1 MFRFFVDASQVSGKE
16 LTISGG
22 DVNHIKNVL
31 RMKPR
36 DEVEA
41 VLPDGRIATCSL
53 RELSDDE
60 IVADVL
66 FVEESGVELPNQ
78 ITLYMGLP
86 KFDKMELVI
95 QKAVELGAYRIVPV
109 SMKRTVVKFDSK
121 KAKAK
126 VARWQAIAEAAA
138 KQSKRAYIPEIG
150 DVVTYAEALREA
162 GTLDHVLV
170 PYECAEDI
178 TKTREIISG
187 IRSGESVA
195 VFIGP
200 EGGIDEREIEAA
212 AEAGAKMITLGR
224 RILRTETAA
233 ISTLAILMFMFEA
246 S

>member
-1 MFRFFVDASQVSGKE
+1 MIYRF
-16 LTISGG
+16 
-22 DVNHIKNVL
+22 IKIRIIVFN
-31 RMKPR
+31 P
-36 DEVEA
+36 
-41 VLPDGRIATCSL
+41 LPDLDNAN
-53 RELSDDE
+53 
-60 IVADVL
+60 L
-66 FVEESGVELPNQ
+66 FPFSSRK
-78 ITLYMGLP
+78 T
-86 KFDKMELVI
+86 
-95 QKAVELGAYRIVPV
+95 
-109 SMKRTVVKFDSK
+109 
-121 KAKAK
+121 
-126 VARWQAIAEAAA
+126 QAIAEAAA

-200 EGGIDEREIEAA
+200 EGGIDEREIETA

>member
-1 MFRFFVDASQVSGKE
+1 MFRFFVDESQISGKE

-31 RMKPR
+31 RMKPQ

-60 IVADVL
+60 IIADVL
-66 FVEESGVELPNQ
+66 FVEESGVELGNK

-109 SMKRTVVKFDSK
+109 SMKRTVVKFDAK

-138 KQSKRAYIPEIG
+138 KQSKRAVIPEVG
-150 DVVTYAEALREA
+150 EVVSFKEALAEAQ
-162 GTLDHVLV
+162 GLDHILV
-170 PYECAEDI
+170 P
-178 TKTREIISG
+178 
-187 IRSGESVA
+187 
-195 VFIGP
+195 
-200 EGGIDEREIEAA
+200 
-212 AEAGAKMITLGR
+212 
-224 RILRTETAA
+224 
-233 ISTLAILMFMFEA
+233 
-246 S
+246 

>member
-1 MFRFFVDASQVSGKE
+1 MFRFFVDDSQVNGKE
-16 LTISGG
+16 LMITGG

-31 RMKPR
+31 RMKPL

-60 IVADVL
+60 IIADVL
-66 FVEESGVELPNQ
+66 FVEESGVELMNK

-109 SMKRTVVKFDSK
+109 SMKRTVVKFDAK

-138 KQSKRAYIPEIG
+138 KQSKRAVVPEVG
-150 DVVTYAEALREA
+150 EVVSFKEALLEA
-162 GTLDHVLV
+162 QGLDHILV

-178 TKTREIISG
+178 KRTREIISG
-187 IRSGESVA
+187 IGGGESVA

-200 EGGIDEREIEAA
+200 EGGIDEKEIEAA
-212 AEAGAKMITLGR
+212 ACAGAKMITLGR

-233 ISTLAILMFMFEA
+233 ISTLAILMFMFETP
-246 S
+246 

>member
-1 MFRFFVDASQVSGKE
+1 MFRFFVDASQISGKE
-16 LTISGG
+16 LVICGS

-31 RMKPR
+31 RMKPL

-41 VLPDGRIATCSL
+41 VLPDGKIATCSL
-53 RELSDDE
+53 RDFSDEE
-60 IVADVL
+60 IIADVL
-66 FVEESGVELPNQ
+66 FVEESGVELSNR

-95 QKAVELGAYRIVPV
+95 QKAVELGAYRVVPV
-109 SMKRTVVKFDSK
+109 SMKRSIVKFDPK

-138 KQSKRAYIPEIG
+138 KQSKRAIIPEIG
-150 DVVTYAEALREA
+150 EVLTFKEALREA
-162 GTLDHVLV
+162 SGLDHILV

-178 TKTREIISG
+178 SHTRDIISG
-187 IRSGESVA
+187 IGRGESLA
-195 VFIGP
+195 IFIGP
-200 EGGIDEREIEAA
+200 EGGIDEAEIAA
-212 AEAGAKMITLGR
+212 AKSAGAKIITLGR

-233 ISTLAILMFMFEA
+233 ISVLAILMFMLE

>member
-41 VLPDGRIATCSL
+41 VLPDSRIATCSL

-109 SMKRTVVKFDSK
+109 SMKRTVVKFDPK

>member
-1 MFRFFVDASQVSGKE
+1 MFRFFVDESQVTGKE
-16 LTISGG
+16 LTITGG

-31 RMKPR
+31 RMKPQ

-53 RELSDDE
+53 RELTDDE
-60 IVADVL
+60 IIADVL
-66 FVEESGVELPNQ
+66 FVEESGVELGNK

-109 SMKRTVVKFDSK
+109 SMKRTVVKFDPK

-126 VARWQAIAEAAA
+126 VARWQAIAEAAS
-138 KQSKRAYIPEIG
+138 KQSKRAIIPEVG
-150 DVVTYAEALREA
+150 QVVSFKDALAEAR
-162 GTLDHVLV
+162 GLDHILV

-187 IRSGESVA
+187 IGEGESVA

-200 EGGIDEREIEAA
+200 EGGIDEKEIEAA
-212 AEAGAKMITLGR
+212 ADAGAKMITLGR

-233 ISTLAILMFMFEA
+233 ISTLAILMFMFETP
-246 S
+246 

>member
-1 MFRFFVDASQVSGKE
+1 MFRFFVADSQVNGKE
-16 LTISGG
+16 LMITGG

-31 RMKPR
+31 RMKPL

-60 IVADVL
+60 IIADVL
-66 FVEESGVELPNQ
+66 FVEESGVELMNK

-109 SMKRTVVKFDSK
+109 SMKRTVVKFDAK

-138 KQSKRAYIPEIG
+138 KQSKRAVVPEVG
-150 DVVTYAEALREA
+150 EVVSFKEALLEA
-162 GTLDHVLV
+162 QGLDHILV

-178 TKTREIISG
+178 KRTREIISG
-187 IRSGESVA
+187 IGGGESVA

-200 EGGIDEREIEAA
+200 EGGIDEKEIEAA
-212 AEAGAKMITLGR
+212 ACAGAKMITLGR

-233 ISTLAILMFMFEA
+233 ISTLAILMFMFETP
-246 S
+246 

>member
-1 MFRFFVDASQVSGKE
+1 MFRFFVDDSQVNGKE
-16 LTISGG
+16 LMITGG

-31 RMKPR
+31 RMKPL

-60 IVADVL
+60 IIADVL
-66 FVEESGVELPNQ
+66 FVEESGVELANK

-109 SMKRTVVKFDSK
+109 SMKRTVVKFDAK

-126 VARWQAIAEAAA
+126 VARWQAIAESAA
-138 KQSKRAYIPEIG
+138 KQSKRAVVPEVG
-150 DVVTYAEALREA
+150 EVVSFKEALLEA
-162 GTLDHVLV
+162 QGLDHILV

-178 TKTREIISG
+178 KRTREIISG
-187 IRSGESVA
+187 IGGGESVA

-200 EGGIDEREIEAA
+200 EGGINEKEIEAA
-212 AEAGAKMITLGR
+212 ACAGAKMITLGR

-233 ISTLAILMFMFEA
+233 ISTLAILMFMFETP
-246 S
+246 

>member
-109 SMKRTVVKFDSK
+109 SMKRTVVKFDPK

>member
-1 MFRFFVDASQVSGKE
+1 MFRFFVDESQISGKE

-31 RMKPR
+31 RMKPL

-60 IVADVL
+60 IIADVL
-66 FVEESGVELPNQ
+66 FVEESGVELANK

-109 SMKRTVVKFDSK
+109 SMKRTVVKFDPK

-126 VARWQAIAEAAA
+126 VARWQAIAEAAS
-138 KQSKRAYIPEIG
+138 KQSKRAIIPEVG
-150 DVVTYAEALREA
+150 QVVSFKDALREA
-162 GTLDHVLV
+162 RSLDHILV

-187 IRSGESVA
+187 IGDGESVA

-200 EGGIDEREIEAA
+200 EGGFS
-212 AEAGAKMITLGR
+212 AKEVETCCENGFIPVTLGK
-224 RILRTETAA
+224 RILRTETAG
-233 ISTLAILMFMFEA
+233 LAVVACVRYETGD
-246 S
+246 

>member
-66 FVEESGVELPNQ
+66 FIEESGVELPNQ

-109 SMKRTVVKFDSK
+109 SMKRTVVKFDPK

>member
-53 RELSDDE
+53 RELSDDV
-60 IVADVL
+60 IGADVL
-66 FVEESGVELPNQ
+66 FIEESGVELPNQ

-109 SMKRTVVKFDSK
+109 SMKRTVVKFDPK

>member
-109 SMKRTVVKFDSK
+109 SMKRTVVKFDPK

-162 GTLDHVLV
+162 GTRDHVLV

>member
-1 MFRFFVDASQVSGKE
+1 MFRFFVDESQVTGKE
-16 LTISGG
+16 LTITGG

-31 RMKPR
+31 RMKPQ

-60 IVADVL
+60 IIADVL
-66 FVEESGVELPNQ
+66 FVEESGVELTNK

-109 SMKRTVVKFDSK
+109 SMKRTVVKFDAK

-138 KQSKRAYIPEIG
+138 KQSKRAVVPEVG
-150 DVVTYAEALREA
+150 EVVSFKEALLEA
-162 GTLDHVLV
+162 QGLDHILV

-178 TKTREIISG
+178 KRTREIISG
-187 IRSGESVA
+187 IGGGESVA

-200 EGGIDEREIEAA
+200 EGGIDEKEIEAA
-212 AEAGAKMITLGR
+212 ADAGAKMITLGR

-233 ISTLAILMFMFEA
+233 ISTLAILMFMFETP
-246 S
+246 

>member
-1 MFRFFVDASQVSGKE
+1 MFRFFVDESQISGKE

-31 RMKPR
+31 RMKPQ

-60 IVADVL
+60 IIADVL
-66 FVEESGVELPNQ
+66 FVEESGVELGNK

-109 SMKRTVVKFDSK
+109 SMKRTVVKFDAK
-121 KAKAK
+121 KAKPEVGEVISFKEAL
-126 VARWQAIAEAAA
+126 AEA
-138 KQSKRAYIPEIG
+138 QG
-150 DVVTYAEALREA
+150 
-162 GTLDHVLV
+162 LDHILV

-178 TKTREIISG
+178 KKTREIISG
-187 IRSGESVA
+187 IGDGESVA

-200 EGGIDEREIEAA
+200 EGGIDEKEIEAA
-212 AEAGAKMITLGR
+212 ADAGAKMITLGR

-233 ISTLAILMFMFEA
+233 ISTLAILMFMFETP
-246 S
+246 

>member
-1 MFRFFVDASQVSGKE
+1 MFRFFVDASQISGKE
-16 LTISGG
+16 LVICGS

-31 RMKPR
+31 RMKPL

-41 VLPDGRIATCSL
+41 VLPDGKIATCSL
-53 RELSDDE
+53 RDFSDEE
-60 IVADVL
+60 IIADVL
-66 FVEESGVELPNQ
+66 FVEESGVELSNR

-109 SMKRTVVKFDSK
+109 SMKRSIVKFDPK

-126 VARWQAIAEAAA
+126 VVRWQAIAEAAA
-138 KQSKRAYIPEIG
+138 KQSKRAIIPEIG
-150 DVVTYAEALREA
+150 EVLTFKEALREA
-162 GTLDHVLV
+162 SGLDHILV

-178 TKTREIISG
+178 SHTRDIISG
-187 IRSGESVA
+187 IGRGESLA
-195 VFIGP
+195 IFIGP
-200 EGGIDEREIEAA
+200 EGGIDEAEIAA
-212 AEAGAKMITLGR
+212 ARSAGAKIITLGR

-233 ISTLAILMFMFEA
+233 ISVLAILMFMLE